1 MLTRIK
7 PKLIAITT
15 RARPKLN
22 TFEIPI
28 NKRFR
33 GPNKNKTPMEIQI
46 PNKIVRDNSTQTDID
61 SNKGKGLSSLIPDK
75 HEELFKAIDD
85 TPTPDYRFN
94 LMKVF
99 NEEFIA
105 EISKKDLGPIID
117 LVEKQDWLS
126 LKKTNPIFYKIHRD
140 LSVTPSGCLLYDN
153 RLVIPAKLRPMVLQ
167 TVHSKHPGQ
176 AGMLALAKLIWYPH
190 IHSEIVAQAQSCKH
204 CIDKGKNLK
213 PIIARTNL
221 GSLPTLVE
229 PNEEIQMDFAGPIPF
244 KNNTQNNYI
253 LVTVDRLSRYP
264 HAEIFNNCDTNTA
277 IEYLESYCKVHGIPR
292 SIRCDQAQAFKAKEF
307 DIFCKNKNI
316 KLILAPAGDHRGTG
330 MVERLIQTIKRRLAV
345 LDIDPNWSNT
355 TLTNRL
361 ANIIENIRLIP
372 NTTTKLSPFEA
383 HFGRQ
388 PNTEISN
395 ITTKAS
401 HKNLTYKNLTN
412 YCLDKKVLK
421 QNALTM
427 EEIWRRDGESEQ
439 ELDIRY
445 QSDNNNEDTQPSTP
459 TNLPTG
465 SHQPVEVTS
474 SDDSEIVPL
483 ATTSRTTKSP
493 RKIYPSEIH
502 FTIGDKTTKYIKT
515 RKNIARKS
523 LARKTKEPRNTLA
536 PQWNIIQDGTITNY
550 SPHTI
555 TIDTPLRKNTVIRK
569 NQLAIVNEQKPITET
584 TEEQQKPRL
593 IHMVACKTVGEYK
606 RNQEKIKKFCLEEAK
621 QQKVTKANPPTGG
634 HKIQQ
639 TNSRNTRQRAQPTN
653 WSPAKVR
660 QVASLNQRK
669 QQQKTKSPTTP
680 KKQNRTKQSDSKK
693 RSRTPKANPGETFK
707 QRSKMMA
714 LQSTQEHEQNRTF
727 IQVDTNALQQSPS
740 TITYQF
746 VENESPQTIFAS
758 SDPKDFMFTSPDSP
772 PVQHDRNNANNEV
785 TNNNDF
791 KSTKST
797 PKIDKTVEKIQRLND
812 NTAKFNNPQI
822 IFLDAENKV
831 QEEHEIATILQQEQ
845 ARLEKEQANI
855 ISILPAPKETVNTET
870 LSKGMRE
877 EIPQPT
883 GKGSQPGN
891 NNNNTDQLVTEK
903 NEKTKDTS
911 LKEQPIERTEPK
923 SQKSYNSSTTSQE
936 YCTPPLSPTSEISDI
951 NSADIEAL
959 NETL

>member
-1 MLTRIK
+1 
-7 PKLIAITT
+7 
-15 RARPKLN
+15 
-22 TFEIPI
+22 
-28 NKRFR
+28 
-33 GPNKNKTPMEIQI
+33 
-46 PNKIVRDNSTQTDID
+46 
-61 SNKGKGLSSLIPDK
+61 
-75 HEELFKAIDD
+75 
-85 TPTPDYRFN
+85 
-94 LMKVF
+94 
-99 NEEFIA
+99 
-105 EISKKDLGPIID
+105 
-117 LVEKQDWLS
+117 
-126 LKKTNPIFYKIHRD
+126 
-140 LSVTPSGCLLYDN
+140 
-153 RLVIPAKLRPMVLQ
+153 MVLQ

-204 CIDKGKNLK
+204 CIEKGKNLK
-213 PIIARTNL
+213 PLIPRTNL

-229 PNEEIQMDFAGPIPF
+229 PNEEIQMDFAGPILF

-277 IEYLESYCKVHGIPR
+277 IEYLESYCKIHGIPR

-345 LDIDPNWSNT
+345 LDIDPNWSNK
-355 TLTNRL
+355 TLPNRL
-361 ANIIENIRLIP
+361 ANIIEHIRLIP
-372 NTTTKLSPFEA
+372 NTTTKISPFEA
-383 HFGRQ
+383 HFGRK
-388 PNTEISN
+388 PNTEILN

-401 HKNLTYKNLTN
+401 HKNLTFKNLTK

-445 QSDNNNEDTQPSTP
+445 RSDNDNEDHQPSTP
-459 TNLPTG
+459 TNPTPTG
-465 SHQPVEVTS
+465 SHQPLEVIS
-474 SDDSEIVPL
+474 SDDSENVPL

-515 RKNIARKS
+515 RRNVARKS

-536 PQWNIIQDGTITNY
+536 PQWIIIQDGTITNY

-569 NQLAIVNEQKPITET
+569 NHLAIVNEQKPIRET

-593 IHMVACKTVGEYK
+593 IHMVACKTVGKYK

-621 QQKVTKANPPTGG
+621 QEKATKAAQPTGG
-634 HKIQQ
+634 HKTQQ
-639 TNSRNTRQRAQPTN
+639 TNFRNTRPRAQSTN

-660 QVASLNQRK
+660 QVATQNQRK
-669 QQQKTKSPTTP
+669 KQQKTKSPTTP

-693 RSRTPKANPGETFK
+693 RPRTSKASPGETFE

-714 LQSTQEHEQNRTF
+714 LQSTQEHEQNSSF
-727 IQVDTNALQQSPS
+727 IQVDTNALQQSPN

-758 SDPKDFMFTSPDSP
+758 SDPKEFMITPPDSP
-772 PVQHDRNNANNEV
+772 PVQSERNNANNKV
-785 TNNNDF
+785 TKSPDF

-797 PKIDKTVEKIQRLND
+797 PKIDKAVDKIHRLHD
-812 NTAKFNNPQI
+812 NTTKSNNPQV
-822 IFLDAENKV
+822 IFLDSDNKDQV
-831 QEEHEIATILQQEQ
+831 QHEIATNLQQEQ
-845 ARLEKEQANI
+845 EKLEREQANI
-855 ISILPAPKETVNTET
+855 ISILPAPQESDNTEI
-870 LSKGMRE
+870 LNKDISE
-877 EIPQPT
+877 ELPQPT
-883 GKGSQPGN
+883 GKGSQETITSETKSGN
-891 NNNNTDQLVTEK
+891 NDNNTDQLVTENYK
-903 NEKTKDTS
+903 KTQDTS
-911 LKEQPIERTEPK
+911 LEQQPKERTEPTI
-923 SQKSYNSSTTSQE
+923 QKSYTSSTTSQE